1 MRSAQQT
8 TVTKPTTKGSH
19 RPRLIT
25 DRSGKSQINKMSVLF
40 VIQHISDFRTNKFR
54 KDKSTAS
61 ISRNGAFV
69 MSIRSLP

>member
-25 DRSGKSQINKMSVLF
+25 DRSGKSKINKMSVLF
-40 VIQHISDFRTNKFR
+40 VIQHILILELINLEKTKTPPRLLET
-54 KDKSTAS
+54 
-61 ISRNGAFV
+61 V
-69 MSIRSLP
+69 LL